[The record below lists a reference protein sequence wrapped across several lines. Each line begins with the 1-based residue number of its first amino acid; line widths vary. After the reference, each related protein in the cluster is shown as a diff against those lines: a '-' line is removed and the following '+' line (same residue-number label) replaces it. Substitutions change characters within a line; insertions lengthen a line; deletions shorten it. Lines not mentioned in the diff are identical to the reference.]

1 MRRIWNTTITEILLW
16 QGSVLPTRTKTQGK
30 KSNQYWISDWNHM
43 KKLFLMEMEVI
54 FFSDQAAFPKALC
67 TSILY
72 CSSSNEC
79 FVYNFWSFI
88 KMHPKEIRLIFKRGQ
103 ICHMHTKRKALLLS
117 YFTLFSEEQLYKN
130 FMYKLTT
137 SVPSFQNDY
146 PFYNNFWLMFWNCNA
161 YFYAFTFK
169 AHQHPASFS
178 FQPPS
183 TIFYIYI
190 YMDI

>member
-1 MRRIWNTTITEILLW
+1 MEYNHHWNT
-16 QGSVLPTRTKTQGK
+16 SRTRLCSSYPNKNPGKTY
-30 KSNQYWISDWNHM
+30 NQYWISVWNYM
-43 KKLFLMEMEVI
+43 KKPFPNGNLS
-54 FFSDQAAFPKALC
+54 FSSLIKLLSLKLC
-67 TSILY
+67 VPASYIVHPQ
-72 CSSSNEC
+72 ER

-88 KMHPKEIRLIFKRGQ
+88 NMHRKEIRLIFQRGP

-169 AHQHPASFS
+169 ANQHPASF
-178 FQPPS
+178 FFFFPA
-183 TIFYIYI
+183 TIHYYIYI

>member
-1 MRRIWNTTITEILLW
+1 MRRIWNTTITEILLG

-30 KSNQYWISDWNHM
+30 HPTSTGFQFEITWKS
-43 KKLFLMEMEVI
+43 LFLMEI
-54 FFSDQAAFPKALC
+54 CHFLLWSSCFKALC
-67 TSILY
+67 TSILH
-72 CSSSNEC
+72 CSSSKER

-88 KMHPKEIRLIFKRGQ
+88 NMHPKEIRLIFQRGP

-169 AHQHPASFS
+169 ANQHPASFFFFS
-178 FQPPS
+178 HHPLLH
-183 TIFYIYI
+183 I